1 MLAGG
6 HNSTQWWSHDVSP
19 GSGSRAHVLKL
30 YLESPTP
37 SGSSES
43 SQETCTQQMD
53 VRDKYMLRAYS
64 YFLYT
69 QPRAVHRRENTEQ
82 DTDITGVA
90 CSHLNK

>member
-1 MLAGG
+1 
-6 HNSTQWWSHDVSP
+6 
-19 GSGSRAHVLKL
+19 
-30 YLESPTP
+30 
-37 SGSSES
+37 
-43 SQETCTQQMD
+43 MD

-90 CSHLNK
+90 CSHLNKWTVILRSGLRNAQRANYTSENRGGPQTGG